1 MRRLFFQS
9 LLLLALIT
17 VRITT
22 ADEIVSQVKE
32 ESKPFGLT
40 ARVPW
45 TTSRV
50 VGTPEP
56 PPPYTVQRAFPNVEF
71 ENPVC
76 IAQEPGTNRF
86 MVGENNGKIYAFTKD
101 TPNTESRELF
111 LDTGRS
117 LYAFSFHPDY
127 EHNGYVFTHSPNGPS
142 PDVNRENVEPVD
154 STEDT
159 AVSEAA
165 ESSSTE
171 DGLEETDLEE
181 KYPDLEYGNRGVRV
195 PPVEALP
202 PHKRSRVSRF
212 QATGTTSRR
221 CLPESETIIIEWPS
235 GGHNGGEAIIGPDGY
250 LYISTGDG
258 SIGSD
263 PKQTGQG
270 VDDLLAVI
278 MRIDVEH
285 PADGKAYSIPQDN
298 PFVDYPGARPEIW
311 AFGFRNPWRISF
323 DSKTGGLWVGD
334 VGQDLWEMIWLVQ
347 RGGNYGW
354 SIQEG
359 GHPFHPN
366 QPIGPGPILP
376 PVVEHHHVECRSIT
390 GGYVYYGEKFP
401 ELDGVYFYGDY
412 QYGMLWGVRVDGQQA
427 IWHEV
432 LANTALQ
439 VSSFGVSR
447 DGDIYMLDYLSSAIY
462 ELTRAE
468 EAEDHEDFP
477 QKLSETGLFS
487 SVSNHEVAPGV
498 IHYSVNT
505 PQWVDGGTKERFI
518 ALPGDTRIKFVER
531 SGDASTWVF
540 EDGTVNIETISLE
553 FETGNSASRRRIETR
568 MMVKQTDKE
577 EYWLGY
583 SYLWNDEQT
592 DATLVEANGLDIP
605 LTIRDASV
613 PGSERQQTWHV
624 PSRNECMVCHSRAA
638 GFVLGPRT
646 EQMNRDHA
654 YPHAVD
660 NQLRTLN
667 HIDLFEEAL
676 VKSPQDYE
684 SLPNAYDPVADLDTR
699 ARAYLHVNC
708 AGCHV
713 ADGGGNAKMDM
724 KHHQTLQDTKL
735 TDAAIHGTFGL
746 TGARIVVPG
755 DPYSS
760 VLLYR
765 MAKWGRGRM
774 PHVGSNLHDEQG
786 LHLVHEWISRL
797 PGISNDH
804 QRTEANQAE
813 VPQGLNAEELLQRKE
828 EANRLRIKAEQDR
841 VRDLKAAATRRSA
854 VDAETRAVA
863 ESLKR
868 AEQMVGEPQVT
879 EISTLLSTSRTALM
893 LARFIQ
899 QRPAVDGLR
908 QQVVAMGAAHTDANI
923 RDLFERFLPEKQ
935 RTSRLGNSIN
945 MADLLKLDGNIEQ
958 GRKFFFTATASQ
970 CNNCHRLEEK
980 GGTIGPDLSRIGSKY
995 KPHEIL
1001 ESLIDPSRKI
1011 DPKFQTHLLITAAG
1025 KTHTGVLVERS
1036 ERHVILN
1043 VFKEGKTVAMRLA
1056 SDDVEELI
1064 PQQKSLMPDGM
1075 LRDLTPQ
1082 QAADLLAFLTS
1093 LKQEPLE

>member
-1 MRRLFFQS
+1 
-9 LLLLALIT
+9 
-17 VRITT
+17 
-22 ADEIVSQVKE
+22 
-32 ESKPFGLT
+32 
-40 ARVPW
+40 
-45 TTSRV
+45 
-50 VGTPEP
+50 
-56 PPPYTVQRAFPNVEF
+56 
-71 ENPVC
+71 
-76 IAQEPGTNRF
+76 
-86 MVGENNGKIYAFTKD
+86 
-101 TPNTESRELF
+101 
-111 LDTGRS
+111 
-117 LYAFSFHPDY
+117 
-127 EHNGYVFTHSPNGPS
+127 
-142 PDVNRENVEPVD
+142 
-154 STEDT
+154 
-159 AVSEAA
+159 
-165 ESSSTE
+165 
-171 DGLEETDLEE
+171 
-181 KYPDLEYGNRGVRV
+181 
-195 PPVEALP
+195 
-202 PHKRSRVSRF
+202 
-212 QATGTTSRR
+212 
-221 CLPESETIIIEWPS
+221 
-235 GGHNGGEAIIGPDGY
+235 
-250 LYISTGDG
+250 
-258 SIGSD
+258 
-263 PKQTGQG
+263 
-270 VDDLLAVI
+270 
-278 MRIDVEH
+278 
-285 PADGKAYSIPQDN
+285 
-298 PFVDYPGARPEIW
+298 
-311 AFGFRNPWRISF
+311 
-323 DSKTGGLWVGD
+323 
-334 VGQDLWEMIWLVQ
+334 
-347 RGGNYGW
+347 
-354 SIQEG
+354 
-359 GHPFHPN
+359 
-366 QPIGPGPILP
+366 
-376 PVVEHHHVECRSIT
+376 
-390 GGYVYYGEKFP
+390 
-401 ELDGVYFYGDY
+401 
-412 QYGMLWGVRVDGQQA
+412 
-427 IWHEV
+427 
-432 LANTALQ
+432 
-439 VSSFGVSR
+439 
-447 DGDIYMLDYLSSAIY
+447 
-462 ELTRAE
+462 
-468 EAEDHEDFP
+468 
-477 QKLSETGLFS
+477 
-487 SVSNHEVAPGV
+487 
-498 IHYSVNT
+498 
-505 PQWVDGGTKERFI
+505 
-518 ALPGDTRIKFVER
+518 
-531 SGDASTWVF
+531 
-540 EDGTVNIETISLE
+540 
-553 FETGNSASRRRIETR
+553 
-568 MMVKQTDKE
+568 
-577 EYWLGY
+577 
-583 SYLWNDEQT
+583 
-592 DATLVEANGLDIP
+592 
-605 LTIRDASV
+605 
-613 PGSERQQTWHV
+613 
-624 PSRNECMVCHSRAA
+624 
-638 GFVLGPRT
+638 
-646 EQMNRDHA
+646 
-654 YPHAVD
+654 
-660 NQLRTLN
+660 
-667 HIDLFEEAL
+667 
-676 VKSPQDYE
+676 
-684 SLPNAYDPVADLDTR
+684 
-699 ARAYLHVNC
+699 
-708 AGCHV
+708 
-713 ADGGGNAKMDM
+713 M

-868 AEQMVGEPQVT
+868 AEQMVGEPQAT

-958 GRKFFFTATASQ
+958 GRQFFFTATASQ

-980 GGTIGPDLSRIGSKY
+980 GGTIGPDLSWIGSKY